1 MSGDERRSWE
11 MIEGHGSSAELVAC
25 SIASKKC
32 PISGCSHPTCTSSEA
47 PGACGGRQAENP
59 QLWAGRRRAAEAT
72 AGLEAAQAALGCD
85 EEWPEA
91 AQAAR
96 WIP

>member
-1 MSGDERRSWE
+1 
-11 MIEGHGSSAELVAC
+11 MIEGPGSSAEFVAC

-47 PGACGGRQAENP
+47 PGASAWWQAENP
-59 QLWAGRRRAAEAT
+59 QLWAGLRRAAEAT
-72 AGLEAAQAALGCD
+72 AGLQAAQAALWCD

-96 WIP
+96 WVP